1 MSLELAVKI
10 LQVGFSGFVFL
21 MALFSYNLIRKEQDR
36 PGDPRPEILKELKGF
51 RTWAVSVSV
60 LVLASS
66 LLDSTLRQY
75 FDVKPS
81 QVAGSAVCL
90 LRNTIISRSSPVGIP
105 NFGDWKIHLK
115 STQVGVGGNQ
125 PRGASVAILEG
136 PNETERFF
144 RENGSEN
151 LSIRGDNYQ
160 VEVTD
165 VRENTVVIS
174 ICRDI

>member
-1 MSLELAVKI
+1 MSLELVVKV

-36 PGDPRPEILKELKGF
+36 DGDPRPEILKELKEF
-51 RTWAVSVSV
+51 RSWAIFVSI
-60 LVLASS
+60 LVLAAP
-66 LLDSTLRQY
+66 LLDSALKQY
-75 FDVKPS
+75 FSGEPA
-81 QVAGSAVCL
+81 QVSGSTICL
-90 LRNTIISRSSPVGIP
+90 LRNTTISRSSPVGIP
-105 NFGDWKIHLK
+105 NFAGFKINLN
-115 STQVGVGGNQ
+115 STQVGASGNQ

-136 PNETERFF
+136 LEKTERFF

-151 LSIRGDNYQ
+151 LSILGDNYQ